1 MKNYL
6 SFAGGI
12 VVAIFVA
19 LAFSNARAD
28 PIGGPDS
35 TCGTCQGAR
44 YQLAFSGAAEPD
56 ADPLTQTFLIFLG
69 IDTSTYNGG
78 PLASTWLDDVAIKVS
93 SKFEDATLVA
103 APTGA
108 SNWTEIDGGISNAG
122 CDGNGGGFMCA
133 DFNHVAPFTP
143 LNRPGVA
150 LGGVLVWEFSVT
162 VLNGDL
168 TGTGL
173 NGSVVKARYVDTED
187 GKVGALVSENLTLQR
202 GGLTITPTS
211 TVPEPAPF
219 ALAGLGLLGLAFI
232 RRKK

>member
-1 MKNYL
+1 MKKYL
-6 SFAGGI
+6 TLAAAI
-12 VVAIFVA
+12 VAAA
-19 LAFSNARAD
+19 LAFGARAD

-35 TCGTCQGAR
+35 DCATCQGAR
-44 YQLAFSGAAEPD
+44 YQLAFSGSAEPD

-93 SKFEDATLVA
+93 SSFVDAVLVA
-103 APTGA
+103 APTGVA
-108 SNWTEIDGGISNAG
+108 NWTEIDGGIN
-122 CDGNGGGFMCA
+122 NGGCSGSGSGFMCA

-150 LGGVLVWEFSVT
+150 LGGVLVWEFAVT

-187 GKVGALVSENLTLQR
+187 GKVGALVSENLTLQV
-202 GGLTITPTS
+202 GGLTIVPVIGP
-211 TVPEPAPF
+211 VPEPASL
-219 ALAGLGLLGLAFI
+219 ALLGIGLAGLGFVR
-232 RRKK
+232 RRKS